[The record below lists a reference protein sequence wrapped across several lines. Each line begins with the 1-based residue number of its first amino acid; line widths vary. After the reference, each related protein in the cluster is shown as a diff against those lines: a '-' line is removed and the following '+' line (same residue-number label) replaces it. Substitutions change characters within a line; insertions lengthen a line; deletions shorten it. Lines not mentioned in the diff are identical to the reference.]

1 MPTCQDVTNPTS
13 YGNVLT
19 EGFPEV
25 TRLCVGSPCC
35 SLELGKDAE
44 WLHKLQQAQLESGTC
59 TQGQRALYLERS
71 AVLGERGGHL
81 RGRRGR
87 PEHTA

>member
-35 SLELGKDAE
+35 SLELGKDSE
-44 WLHKLQQAQLESGTC
+44 WLHKLQQALHSQAPWSPAPAR
-59 TQGQRALYLERS
+59 RAS
-71 AVLGERGGHL
+71 VPSTWNVLPFREN
-81 RGRRGR
+81 
-87 PEHTA
+87 EEDI